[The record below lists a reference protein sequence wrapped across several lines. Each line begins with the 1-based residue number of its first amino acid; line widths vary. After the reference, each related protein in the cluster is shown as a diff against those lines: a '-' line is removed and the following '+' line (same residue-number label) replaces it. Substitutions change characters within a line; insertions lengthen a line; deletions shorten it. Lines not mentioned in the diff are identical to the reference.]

1 MVSVKGCQ
9 MLWVF
14 EVFRQSEISG
24 FNNDVPIHT
33 YSDAGGHTLQ
43 LVMMMTYSYIL
54 MGVMLQ
60 RHSLTGIRGTLFRII
75 DRLEWV
81 GDLDYCV
88 RHRHHLRPYRPAIV
102 SHITSTTC
110 PGQSCHAK
118 KAKSTYWSIASSS
131 GTVMN
136 RCTTTGL
143 LSFILLCKFGIH
155 LTRSLVKSPKNSKSG
170 TLMDPLFRLKTIAA
184 GLSLSSSILSS
195 CLTRLVR
202 AMNVP
207 RSCARARCCASRP
220 CVS

>member
-1 MVSVKGCQ
+1 
-9 MLWVF
+9 
-14 EVFRQSEISG
+14 
-24 FNNDVPIHT
+24 
-33 YSDAGGHTLQ
+33 
-43 LVMMMTYSYIL
+43 

-60 RHSLTGIRGTLFRII
+60 RHSLTEIRGTLFRMNG
-75 DRLEWV
+75 RLEWV
-81 GDLDYCV
+81 GDLDYRV
-88 RHRHHLRPYRPAIV
+88 RFHSRHLRPYRPAIA

-110 PGQSCHAK
+110 PCQSCHTR
-118 KAKSTYWSIASSS
+118 KAESTYWSIASSS

-143 LSFILLCKFGIH
+143 LSFILLCRFGIH